1 MKNRKEISANKR
13 STFKSCALFLN
24 DIWKISPISLV
35 TVIVM
40 GLADTVS
47 YVTACFYSKYMIEA
61 VLYRNPLL
69 AIIIVASIR
78 VGVHFFWNILST
90 ILEDIIGSIQQTKI
104 KRHFVSQIYKKM
116 TLIDMAQ
123 FENTEFYSKLSRTIE
138 QAEERPVLLL
148 GTIRKLFS
156 TFFTVL
162 GLFTTLFI
170 LSPIS
175 VLVSFLGGFIT
186 FLIYFI
192 NSKLEYN
199 YYVDKAERQRIF
211 DYIKHIFYM
220 PQYKNDIHY
229 FNVSEVFL
237 NKYHENTQKQ
247 CAVIRK
253 HTPRIIRLKSLTTFL
268 SVGINVGFACF
279 FVVNQII
286 NGDLRI
292 GDFSAAVAAITA
304 LGNCLFSFGMT
315 FPQFKEHAYSIN
327 DYLDILNYQSE
338 LYSPTGIDISQE
350 DMKKIEFKDVSFG
363 YNENYKIIQNLNL
376 NLKKGE
382 KIALVGRNGA
392 GKTTFLK
399 LLLKLYSTDDGKIFY
414 NEIPYQNIN
423 TKSLYSVLSP
433 MFQNTNSYAFSI
445 SENIAFTS
453 NKKSALP
460 NEEEIKSCLKKSGL
474 WNKVSSFENQENTM
488 LISEI
493 NQNAVEFSGGENQK
507 LGIARVMYRDTD
519 IIVMDEPTA
528 ALDPLSEEALY
539 KTIEEMGKSKTV
551 IIVSHRLSCVKNMDR
566 ILYFENG
573 NVVED
578 GKHKELME
586 LNGKYAKMF
595 RVQASRYGE

>member
-162 GLFTTLFI
+162 GLFTTFFI

-199 YYVDKAERQRIF
+199 YYVDKAETQRIF
-211 DYIKHIFYM
+211 DYIKRIFYM

-253 HTPRIIRLKSLTTFL
+253 HTPRIIRLKLLTTFL

-363 YNENYKIIQNLNL
+363 YN
-376 NLKKGE
+376 
-382 KIALVGRNGA
+382 
-392 GKTTFLK
+392 
-399 LLLKLYSTDDGKIFY
+399 
-414 NEIPYQNIN
+414 
-423 TKSLYSVLSP
+423 
-433 MFQNTNSYAFSI
+433 
-445 SENIAFTS
+445 
-453 NKKSALP
+453 
-460 NEEEIKSCLKKSGL
+460 
-474 WNKVSSFENQENTM
+474 
-488 LISEI
+488 
-493 NQNAVEFSGGENQK
+493 
-507 LGIARVMYRDTD
+507 
-519 IIVMDEPTA
+519 
-528 ALDPLSEEALY
+528 
-539 KTIEEMGKSKTV
+539 
-551 IIVSHRLSCVKNMDR
+551 
-566 ILYFENG
+566 
-573 NVVED
+573 
-578 GKHKELME
+578 
-586 LNGKYAKMF
+586 
-595 RVQASRYGE
+595 